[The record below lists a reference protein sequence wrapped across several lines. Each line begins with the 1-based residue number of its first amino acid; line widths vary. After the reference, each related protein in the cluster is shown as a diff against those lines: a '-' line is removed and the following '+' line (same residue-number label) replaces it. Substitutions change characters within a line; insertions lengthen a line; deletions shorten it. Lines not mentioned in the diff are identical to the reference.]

1 MIPKLITV
9 FLATLVSFQV
19 FALDLAVDQLS
30 KTQLKETLTLLK
42 SMNKISESD
51 YQSTIKKLDSMSDA
65 EFKKFLKD
73 AGNFIADPKKVEGVK
88 KQYGL

>member
-1 MIPKLITV
+1 MISKLVIALV
-9 FLATLVSFQV
+9 ATLISFKV
-19 FALDLAVDQLS
+19 FALDMAVDSLS
-30 KTQLKETLTLLK
+30 KAQLKETLTLLK

-51 YQSTIKKLDSMSDA
+51 YQSTVKKLDAMSDA

-88 KQYGL
+88 KQFGL